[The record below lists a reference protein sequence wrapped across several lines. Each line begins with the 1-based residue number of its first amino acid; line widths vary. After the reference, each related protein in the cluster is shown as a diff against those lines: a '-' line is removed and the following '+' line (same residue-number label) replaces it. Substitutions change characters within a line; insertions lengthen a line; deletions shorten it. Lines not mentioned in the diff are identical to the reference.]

1 MGEAEAKRPSFQELE
16 ARTEMLRLL
25 ESTQSISNELCLT
38 CKGARLLCGYS
49 YCPLLQ
55 RISVR
60 SPVEAR
66 LSERMFGPVPSIFVG
81 WRSYPEVY
89 AGPLTAVL
97 EADTHD
103 AAFLDDPSRWYG
115 LGLDEIVRLR
125 SILVRSRR
133 RQHIRNLDRV
143 AEATQELALSAKPI
157 DAEVRFKSRPKYGL
171 SFSPVTQP
179 MGPTGELVD
188 LSLAGNPVIPRRV
201 DRLLH
206 DDVRATDAAGL
217 LYEEG
222 FGVYYIARVLSS
234 GALGTKLRRH
244 LVPTRWS
251 ITATDDMLGRRLMRQ
266 VREFPQLDEILLFEN
281 TFLDNHFEVLL
292 LPGAWQYEQ
301 FEAWAPRTIW
311 TMARTQPAIIEEREG
326 YSGRSDYAAKEAGGY
341 YAGRLAVLEALVR
354 MRRQATA
361 VVFRETYEGYVIPVG
376 VWEVRE
382 NVRHAFDRPPR
393 KFATLKEA
401 LADAGARLRYPV
413 REYFERSWVL
423 RQRSLDDFR

>member
-1 MGEAEAKRPSFQELE
+1 MGEAAPQVAPTPEQN
-16 ARTEMLRLL
+16 ARLQMLRLL
-25 ESTQSISNELCLT
+25 EETRSISNELCLS

-55 RISVR
+55 RIAIR

-66 LSERMFGPVPSIFVG
+66 LSETMFGPAPSVFVG
-81 WRSYPEVY
+81 WRGYPEVY
-89 AGPLTAVL
+89 AGPLTAVV
-97 EADTHD
+97 EAGGPEP
-103 AAFLDDPSRWYG
+103 AFLDDPSRWYG

-143 AEATQELALSAKPI
+143 AEATQEVALSAKPV
-157 DAEVRFKSRPKYGL
+157 DAEVRFRAKPKYGL

-188 LSLAGNPVIPRRV
+188 LKLASNPSIPRRV
-201 DRLLH
+201 DDVLH
-206 DDVRATDAAGL
+206 DDVRATEAAGR
-217 LYEEG
+217 LYEAG
-222 FGVYYIARVLSS
+222 LGVYYIARVLSS
-234 GALGTKLRRH
+234 GALGTALRRH

-251 ITATDDMLGRRLMRQ
+251 ITATDDMLGRRLMRA

-281 TFLDNHFEVLL
+281 TYLDNHFEVLL
-292 LPGAWQYEQ
+292 LPGAWQFEQ

-311 TMARTQPAIIEEREG
+311 TMARTQPAIVEEREG
-326 YSGRSDYAAKEAGGY
+326 YYGRSDYAAKEAGGY
-341 YAGRLAVLEALVR
+341 YAGRLGVLEALVR

-382 NVRHAFDRPPR
+382 NVRHAFDKPAR
-393 KFATLKEA
+393 KFGTLKEA
-401 LADAGARLRYPV
+401 LADAGSRLRYPIA
-413 REYFERSWVL
+413 EYFSRSWVL